1 LTTQDQAAGVRV
13 YYQRYEAV
21 LAAQKKFEKL
31 HKAGKWDASFH
42 PTQDN
47 FIALITSRSM
57 WYNFYKKNFDKLP
70 RYEVMREWLLET
82 SEATDLEIWGFE
94 RTLYQ
99 WGHLQDYFA
108 RDGKPLEV
116 EVEEDESDDD
126 KPQKKKKTHKK
137 VKVDKKKDK
146 GKARAKE
153 VASEE
158 ESSES
163 DHQSRSKKPS
173 GSRKK

>member
-21 LAAQKKFEKL
+21 LAAQEKFEKL
-31 HKAGKWDASFH
+31 HRAGKWDASFH
-42 PTQDN
+42 PTQND
-47 FIALITSRSM
+47 FIDLVTSRTM
-57 WYNFYKKNFDKLP
+57 WYNFYKKNFDQVK
-70 RYEVMREWLLET
+70 RYPVMQEWLRET
-82 SEATDLEIWGFE
+82 SEALTDIEIWGFE
-94 RTLYQ
+94 QKLYQ

-116 EVEEDESDDD
+116 EEYKSDDN
-126 KPQKKKKTHKK
+126 KPQKKKKIHKK

-153 VASEE
+153 VSSDE

-163 DHQSRSKKPS
+163 DHQSHSKKPS